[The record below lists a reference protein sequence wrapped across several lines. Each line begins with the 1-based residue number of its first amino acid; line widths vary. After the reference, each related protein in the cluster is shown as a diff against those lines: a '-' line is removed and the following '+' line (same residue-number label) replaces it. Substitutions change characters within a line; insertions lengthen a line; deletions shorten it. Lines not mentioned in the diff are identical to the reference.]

1 MLFFTLRKSVTGTI
15 VEETLWSPF
24 EMIRLIVSI
33 TFNSI
38 KKDGEEIAY
47 AYFQKKAEEKQ
58 LNSERV

>member
-1 MLFFTLRKSVTGTI
+1 MLSFTLRKSVTGTI

-47 AYFQKKAEEKQ
+47 AYFQKKA
-58 LNSERV
+58 